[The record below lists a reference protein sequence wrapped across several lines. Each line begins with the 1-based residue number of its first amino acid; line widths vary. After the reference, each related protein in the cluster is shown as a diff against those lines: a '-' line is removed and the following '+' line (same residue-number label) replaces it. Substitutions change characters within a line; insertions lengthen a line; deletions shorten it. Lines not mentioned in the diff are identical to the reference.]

1 MIMSLRRKRLLSF
14 VTDADSLRSVSVA
27 FARGVSQVMF
37 QRSALAGWLFLAG
50 IFWGAYECGTPQV
63 AWGAVVGAG
72 LSMATGFLTVPDKT
86 QGEAGLW
93 GFNGTL
99 VGCALPVFLADT
111 WPMWALL
118 VFLAIL
124 APGLQRGLNGMMSAW
139 KINSLTFPFVF
150 LTWLALMAARQ
161 FDALPLSVPAEALA
175 EGEPDC
181 SPASLAVYWL
191 KGIAQVF
198 LVNSW
203 VAGLFFVMA
212 LAVSSWR
219 AAIWAMVGSGI
230 ALGISVCLE
239 ASPEAVS
246 NGLYGF
252 SPVHTAI
259 ALGNTF
265 FKPGVRT
272 AVITLAA
279 IVFTVLVQGAM
290 NALMLPW
297 GIPTLTAPFCVATW
311 LFLLPEAVMAGEN

>member
-1 MIMSLRRKRLLSF
+1 
-14 VTDADSLRSVSVA
+14 
-27 FARGVSQVMF
+27 
-37 QRSALAGWLFLAG
+37 
-50 IFWGAYECGTPQV
+50 
-63 AWGAVVGAG
+63 
-72 LSMATGFLTVPDKT
+72 
-86 QGEAGLW
+86 
-93 GFNGTL
+93 
-99 VGCALPVFLADT
+99 
-111 WPMWALL
+111 
-118 VFLAIL
+118 
-124 APGLQRGLNGMMSAW
+124 
-139 KINSLTFPFVF
+139 
-150 LTWLALMAARQ
+150 
-161 FDALPLSVPAEALA
+161 
-175 EGEPDC
+175 
-181 SPASLAVYWL
+181 
-191 KGIAQVF
+191 
-198 LVNSW
+198 
-203 VAGLFFVMA
+203 MA

-252 SPVHTAI
+252 SPVLTAI